1 MWHLRKIFNVRSR
14 AQTLAFFQNIEAG
27 SSLHLPWACSHFLL
41 LPEQMITSFSYLYL
55 YKFIILQFCGFEAE
69 HRSRRVKIKV
79 STHCIFCLE
88 TTHISWL
95 LASFLHLQ
103 SQQWQLRFFESE
115 KWKCQLLRSVRLFV
129 TPRTAGCQP
138 PPWHSPGKNAGMGS
152 HSILQGFFL
161 TQGSNPGLL
170 HCRQIPHHLSHQE
183 SPSHCIFLLEAA
195 HIPSLLASFLCLQS
209 QQWQLWSFLWF
220 FLTTARKSIL
230 LLKID
235 VTRWVS
241 LNLSEISFDFQSH
254 YWS

>member
-1 MWHLRKIFNVRSR
+1 MVSKPSTDLAGLKSKCQRTVFFAWRQPTFLDCWPLSFIFKVSS
-14 AQTLAFFQNIEAG
+14 G
-27 SSLHLPWACSHFLL
+27 SSGSL
-41 LPEQMITSFSYLYL
+41 
-55 YKFIILQFCGFEAE
+55 K
-69 HRSRRVKIKV
+69 VK
-79 STHCIFCLE
+79 
-88 TTHISWL
+88 
-95 LASFLHLQ
+95 
-103 SQQWQLRFFESE
+103 SE
-115 KWKCQLLRSVRLFV
+115 CQLLRSVRIFV

-209 QQWQLWSFLWF
+209 QQRQLWSFLWF

-241 LNLSEISFDFQSH
+241 LNLSETSFDFQSH